1 MPFNSVRKGDK
12 RKTYSGDLVH
22 GGGVSQSVEAT
33 VKDRHGRT
41 MLAIKE
47 IRSIVE
53 DCRSNTLGGL
63 KVGLDIYGSLSISPV
78 C

>member
-1 MPFNSVRKGDK
+1 M
-12 RKTYSGDLVH
+12 VH

-47 IRSIVE
+47 IRANVE

-63 KVGLDIYGSLSISPV
+63 KVELDIWESAYP
-78 C
+78 